1 MSQLVNVRIENK
13 IAYLAMNRPEKRNAL
28 SVGMANEL
36 LEALLAS
43 DQNEKVNVIILS
55 GEGNAFSAGGDL
67 ETLSQLND
75 SHEIMKYMKQ
85 AMDVIETIRKL
96 DKYVISAVHG
106 FAAGAGFSI
115 ALAADF
121 IVASP
126 EARFISSFTNVG
138 IIPDLGMIK
147 ALTERLPS
155 GLVKEWVSS
164 GKSVSAKEA
173 YERGLVNRLVEGDL
187 LTEAANYA
195 QFIVD
200 GPPLA
205 NRFVKQLVNHADEL
219 TNETN
224 RLQETAI
231 QTLLL
236 QTGDNKEGIRAFF
249 DKRRPVFKGK

>member
-1 MSQLVNVRIENK
+1 MSKLVNVKIENN
-13 IAYLAMNRPEKRNAL
+13 IAYLSMNRPEKRNAL
-28 SVGMANEL
+28 SVEMANEL
-36 LEALLAS
+36 LDALHAS
-43 DQNEKVNVIILS
+43 DQNEEVKLIILS
-55 GEGNAFSAGGDL
+55 GEGKAFSAGGDL
-67 ETLSQLND
+67 EILSQLND
-75 SHEIMKYMKQ
+75 THEIMKYMKR
-85 AMDVIETIRKL
+85 AVEVIEKIRNL

-121 IVASP
+121 VVATP

-138 IIPDLGMIK
+138 IIPDLGLIK

-164 GKSVSAKEA
+164 GKAITAQEA
-173 YERGLVNRLVEGDL
+173 FERGIVNRISDGNL
-187 LTEAANYA
+187 LTDTAKFV
-195 QFIVD
+195 QFIVE

-219 TNETN
+219 TDETN
-224 RLQETAI
+224 RIQETAI

-236 QTGDNKEGIRAFF
+236 QTEDKKEGVRAFF
-249 DKRRPVFKGK
+249 DKRRPLFKGK